1 MTTCLG
7 KSNFLRFKVRH
18 RSNMSRLEKICLK
31 KVLFCIEKY
40 VINMTTVLFCIE
52 KYVINMTTC
61 TFYYVNSL
69 YYSWLSRAIA
79 KRSEQHET
87 SCISKI

>member
-31 KVLFCIEKY
+31 K
-40 VINMTTVLFCIE
+40 VLFCIE